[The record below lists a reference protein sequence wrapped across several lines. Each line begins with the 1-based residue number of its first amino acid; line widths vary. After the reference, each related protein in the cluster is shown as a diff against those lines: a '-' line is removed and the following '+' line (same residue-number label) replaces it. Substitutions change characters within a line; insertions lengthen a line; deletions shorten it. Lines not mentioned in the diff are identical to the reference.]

1 MKCPLT
7 PSLSRAYRQAG
18 LCGEE
23 KGEGQKGGNGMNIV
37 VCIKRVPETTD
48 ADIFIDKSGK
58 DIDKSGLVFDLNE
71 WDSYAIEEAI
81 LLKEKLGGTVTV
93 LSMGGED
100 SNESIR
106 KCLAMGADD
115 AMRLSDPAFAGSD
128 GFATA
133 KALAEAIR
141 KIQYDLILTGTQAE
155 DDGYGQVGVTLA
167 ELLGVPHA
175 ALVNRIEVQDK
186 KVKAHRELEGGLEEV
201 VEIDLPAVLT
211 IQTGINEPRYV
222 SIMGIRK
229 VAKKEIK
236 ALGVAD
242 LNLKPEEVGAAGSD
256 IRLEK
261 VFLPPVGEGAEMLE
275 GKPEDVATKVFDI
288 LKDKGGLA

>member
-1 MKCPLT
+1 
-7 PSLSRAYRQAG
+7 
-18 LCGEE
+18 
-23 KGEGQKGGNGMNIV
+23 MNII

-48 ADIFIDKSGK
+48 ADVFIDKSGK

-81 LLKEKLGGTVTV
+81 LLREKLGGTVMV
-93 LSMGGED
+93 ISMGGEE
-100 SNESIR
+100 SNETLR

-115 AMRLSDPAFAGSD
+115 AIRLTDPAFNGSD

-133 KALAEAIR
+133 KILAEAIR
-141 KIQYDLILTGTQAE
+141 KIPYDLILTGTQAE
-155 DDGYGQVGVTLA
+155 DDGYGQVGVVLA
-167 ELLGVPHA
+167 ELLGIPHA
-175 ALVNRIEVQDK
+175 ALINRLEVQDK
-186 KVKAHRELEGGLEEV
+186 KVRVHRELEGGLEEV

-229 VAKKEIK
+229 VSKKEIK
-236 ALGVAD
+236 TLGASD
-242 LNLKPEEVGAAGSD
+242 LNLKTEEVGLSGSD

-261 VFLPPVGEGAEMLE
+261 IFLPPVGEGAEMLE
-275 GKPEDVATKVFDI
+275 GKPEELALKVFDI
-288 LKDKGGLA
+288 LKDKGGLT

>member
-1 MKCPLT
+1 
-7 PSLSRAYRQAG
+7 
-18 LCGEE
+18 
-23 KGEGQKGGNGMNIV
+23 MNII

-100 SNESIR
+100 TNESIR

-115 AMRLSDPAFAGSD
+115 AQRLTDSAFEGSD
-128 GFATA
+128 GFVTA
-133 KALAEAIR
+133 KVLAEAIR
-141 KIQYDLILTGTQAE
+141 KLPYDLILTGTQAE
-155 DDGYGQVGVTLA
+155 DDGFGQVGVTLA
-167 ELLGVPHA
+167 ELLGIPHA
-175 ALVNRIEVQDK
+175 SLVNRIEVQDK
-186 KVKAHRELEGGLEEV
+186 KLKVHRELEGGLEEV
-201 VEIDLPAVLT
+201 LEIDLPAVLT

-236 ALGVAD
+236 VLKTSD
-242 LNLKPEEVGAAGSD
+242 LNLKPEEVGTAGSD
-256 IRLEK
+256 VRLEK
-261 VFLPPVGEGAEMLE
+261 VFLPPVGEGAEILE
-275 GKPEDVATKVFDI
+275 GKPEEVALKVFDI
-288 LKDKGGLA
+288 LKDKGGLG

>member
-1 MKCPLT
+1 
-7 PSLSRAYRQAG
+7 
-18 LCGEE
+18 
-23 KGEGQKGGNGMNIV
+23 MNII

-48 ADIFIDKSGK
+48 ADVIIDKSGK
-58 DIDKSGLVFDLNE
+58 DIEKSGLVFDLNE

-81 LLKEKLGGTVTV
+81 LLKEKMGGTVTV
-93 LSMGGED
+93 ISMGGEE
-100 SNESIR
+100 SNESLR

-115 AMRLSDPAFAGSD
+115 AVRLTDPAFGGSD

-133 KALAEAIR
+133 KVLAEAIR
-141 KIQYDLILTGTQAE
+141 KIPYDLVFAGVQAE
-155 DDGYGQVGVTLA
+155 DDGYGQVGVALA
-167 ELLGVPHA
+167 EILGIPHVS
-175 ALVNRIEVQDK
+175 LVNRLEVQDK
-186 KVKAHRELEGGLEEV
+186 KMKAHRELEGGLEEV
-201 VEIDLPAVLT
+201 VEVNLPAVLT

-236 ALGVAD
+236 IFSMSD
-242 LNLKPEEVGAAGSD
+242 LNLKAEEVGLSGSD

-261 VFLPPVGEGAEMLE
+261 VFLPPVGEGAVMLD
-275 GKPEDVATKVFDI
+275 GKPEEVARKVFDI

>member
-1 MKCPLT
+1 
-7 PSLSRAYRQAG
+7 
-18 LCGEE
+18 
-23 KGEGQKGGNGMNIV
+23 MNII
-37 VCIKRVPETTD
+37 VCIKRVPETTE
-48 ADIFIDKSGK
+48 ADIFIDKTGK

-81 LLKEKLGGTVTV
+81 LLKEKVGGTVTV

-100 SNESIR
+100 TNESIR

-115 AMRLSDPAFAGSD
+115 AFRLSDPAFEGSD
-128 GFATA
+128 GLATA
-133 KALAEAIR
+133 KVLAAAIR
-141 KIQYDLILTGTQAE
+141 KIPYDLILTGTQAE
-155 DDGYGQVGVTLA
+155 DDGFGQVGVALA
-167 ELLGVPHA
+167 ELLGIPHA
-175 ALVNRIEVQDK
+175 ALVNRLEVQDK

-201 VEIDLPAVLT
+201 VEVDLPAVLT

-236 ALGVAD
+236 VLKASD
-242 LNLKPEEVGAAGSD
+242 LDLKPEEVGLSGSD
-256 IRLEK
+256 IRLERL
-261 VFLPPVGEGAEMLE
+261 FLPPVGEGAKMLE
-275 GKPEDVATKVFDI
+275 GKPEEIATKVFDI

>member
-1 MKCPLT
+1 
-7 PSLSRAYRQAG
+7 
-18 LCGEE
+18 
-23 KGEGQKGGNGMNIV
+23 MNII

-48 ADIFIDKSGK
+48 ADVFIDKSGK

-93 LSMGGED
+93 ISMGGED
-100 SNESIR
+100 SNESLR

-115 AMRLSDPAFAGSD
+115 AIRLTDPAFQGSD

-133 KALAEAIR
+133 KVLAEAIR
-141 KIQYDLILTGTQAE
+141 KIPYDLILTGTQAE
-155 DDGYGQVGVTLA
+155 DDGYGQVGVVLA
-167 ELLGVPHA
+167 ELLGILHA
-175 ALVNRIEVQDK
+175 ALVNHIEVQDK

-236 ALGVAD
+236 TFRASD
-242 LNLKPEEVGAAGSD
+242 LNLKADEVGLSGSD
-256 IRLEK
+256 TRLEK
-261 VFLPPVGEGAEMLE
+261 VFLPPVGEGAEILE
-275 GKPEDVATKVFDI
+275 GKPEELALKVFDI
-288 LKDKGGLA
+288 LKDKGGLS

>member
-1 MKCPLT
+1 
-7 PSLSRAYRQAG
+7 
-18 LCGEE
+18 
-23 KGEGQKGGNGMNIV
+23 MNII
-37 VCIKRVPETTD
+37 VCIKRVPETTE
-48 ADIFIDKSGK
+48 ADVFIDKSGK

-81 LLKEKLGGTVTV
+81 LLKEKLGGIVTV
-93 LSMGGED
+93 ISMGGEE
-100 SNESIR
+100 SNESLR

-115 AMRLSDPAFAGSD
+115 AIRLTDPAFDGSD

-133 KALAEAIR
+133 KVLAEAIR
-141 KIQYDLILTGTQAE
+141 KIPYDLILAGTQAE
-155 DDGYGQVGVTLA
+155 DDGYGQVGVVLA
-167 ELLGVPHA
+167 ELLGIPHA
-175 ALVNRIEVQDK
+175 TLVNRLEVQDK
-186 KVKAHRELEGGLEEV
+186 KGKVHRELEGGLEEV

-236 ALGVAD
+236 TLGASD
-242 LNLKPEEVGAAGSD
+242 LNLKTEEVGLSGSD

-261 VFLPPVGEGAEMLE
+261 IFLPPVGEGAEMLE
-275 GKPEDVATKVFDI
+275 GKPEELALKVFDI
-288 LKDKGGLA
+288 LKDKGGLT

>member
-1 MKCPLT
+1 
-7 PSLSRAYRQAG
+7 
-18 LCGEE
+18 
-23 KGEGQKGGNGMNIV
+23 MNII

-81 LLKEKLGGTVTV
+81 QLKEKLGGTVTV

-100 SNESIR
+100 TNESIR

-115 AMRLSDPAFAGSD
+115 AIRLSDPAFAGSD

-133 KALAEAIR
+133 KVLAEAIR
-141 KIQYDLILTGTQAE
+141 KISYDLILAGTQAE
-155 DDGYGQVGVTLA
+155 DDGYGQVGVVLA
-167 ELLGVPHA
+167 ELLGIPHA
-175 ALVNRIEVQDK
+175 ALVNHIEVQDK
-186 KVKAHRELEGGLEEV
+186 KMKVHRELEGGLEEV
-201 VEIDLPAVLT
+201 LEIDLPALFT

-236 ALGVAD
+236 ALGAKD
-242 LNLKPEEVGAAGSD
+242 LNLKAEEVGLSGSD

-275 GKPEDVATKVFDI
+275 GKPEDIAAKVFDI
-288 LKDKGGLA
+288 LKDKGGLT

>member
-1 MKCPLT
+1 
-7 PSLSRAYRQAG
+7 
-18 LCGEE
+18 
-23 KGEGQKGGNGMNIV
+23 MNII

-71 WDSYAIEEAI
+71 WDTYAIEEAI
-81 LLKEKLGGTVTV
+81 LLKEKLGGSVTV

-100 SNESIR
+100 TNESIR

-115 AMRLSDPAFAGSD
+115 AVRLSDPAFAGSD

-133 KALAEAIR
+133 KVLAEAIR
-141 KIQYDLILTGTQAE
+141 KIPYDLILAGTQAE

-167 ELLGVPHA
+167 ELLGIPHA
-175 ALVNRIEVQDK
+175 ALVNRIEVQEK
-186 KVKAHRELEGGLEEV
+186 KLKAHRELEGGLEEV
-201 VEIDLPAVLT
+201 VEVDLPAVLT

-236 ALGVAD
+236 ALNTSD

-275 GKPEDVATKVFDI
+275 GKPEDVAAKVFDI
-288 LKDKGGLA
+288 LKDKGGLT